1 MKANSKDLRTN
12 TEKAI
17 TFIIEELFNQF
28 EGTAGMKYTNA
39 DSVKSQIMDVINNG
53 FNVMF
58 HIGYERGAEDLK
70 ETIFKP
76 EV

>member
-1 MKANSKDLRTN
+1 MKANSKDLRAN
-12 TEKAI
+12 TEESLMVSLESFNDGLI
-17 TFIIEELFNQF
+17 TFEQC
-28 EGTAGMKYTNA
+28 ATNIKKLVE
-39 DSVKSQIMDVINNG
+39 SSLS
-53 FNVMF
+53 VMF